1 MVQRAAAN
9 SYQLAAKNRS
19 IRTHATVNTQII
31 TLGQVV
37 KCIFSGGQRLLVEW
51 VLLKSEQIIP
61 KVIAEFKIKCFDIF
75 VGLETTKKPTVKS
88 DESTAVTDC
97 SKVFFYYYL

>member
-1 MVQRAAAN
+1 MVRRAAAN

-75 VGLETTKKPTVKS
+75 VGLETTKNQR
-88 DESTAVTDC
+88 
-97 SKVFFYYYL
+97 